1 MYAYNEIDNDL
12 SSYLRVTEEFYDG
25 TLFPCLKEKNKNTLK
40 GL

>member
-1 MYAYNEIDNDL
+1 MYTHNEIDNDL

-25 TLFPCLKEKNKNTLK
+25 ILFPCLKEKNKNTLK